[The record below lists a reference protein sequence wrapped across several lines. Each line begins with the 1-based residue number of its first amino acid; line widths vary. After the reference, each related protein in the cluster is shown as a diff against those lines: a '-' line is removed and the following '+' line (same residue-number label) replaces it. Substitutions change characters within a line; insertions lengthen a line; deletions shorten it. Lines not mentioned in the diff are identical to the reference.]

1 MSGSLVI
8 CLAIVSTV
16 VYKNWIYEQELDSLL
31 WKIEPK
37 DLVLSDV
44 PVVNSKSKNRHGSQ
58 VSLTSDCD
66 LMEFRYYN
74 VYTDVGVYKG
84 RVVAIKRLRK
94 KNFEVSR
101 KIKKDLKL
109 VSFFCTTIF
118 AIFDLP
124 FVPVLLS
131 PVLNYSSILLYGV

>member
-1 MSGSLVI
+1 MSGSLIIFLV
-8 CLAIVSTV
+8 IVSTV

-37 DLVLSDV
+37 DLILSDA
-44 PVVNSKSKNRHGSQ
+44 PSLNFKSKNRNGSQ

-74 VYTDVGVYKG
+74 VYTDVGVFKG

-94 KNFEVSR
+94 KHFEVTR

-109 VSFFCTTIF
+109 VSFFHTVSDF
-118 AIFDLP
+118 
-124 FVPVLLS
+124 LLLFS
-131 PVLNYSSILLYGV
+131 LELS